1 MISKRKIKVVRIQS
15 RICIGG
21 PAIHS
26 EILSRYMPKDKY
38 ETLLLG
44 GALEAEERCLFDE
57 LRAKGINIRIVER
70 MRRAVNPFADLRA
83 IKQVYG
89 ILRQE
94 KPDIVCTH
102 TAKAGTIGRIAAWL
116 AGVPVILH
124 TFHGHVF
131 DGYFGKA
138 KTRFFILVEKAL
150 SLLSDQ
156 IIAISPSQA
165 KDLAE
170 KYRIAPAKKIAT
182 IRLGFELDRF
192 LARKRSGN
200 LRTSLGL
207 SPDQILLAI
216 IGRIVPIKN
225 HIMMLHVLAKLRRE
239 NLKVHLCV
247 VGDGE
252 NRPQIEELCRRLGL
266 VDLVHF
272 LGWISA
278 MEDLYPEIDIVVL
291 TSLNEG
297 TPFSIIEAMAS
308 SVPVVATNVGGVP
321 DLLRV
326 GKNGL
331 ACEVNNID
339 DMAEKIE
346 MLLRNRELR
355 EGLVR
360 NASEFVIRNYHY
372 TRLIKDMD
380 SLYQRLLLQAGRK

>member
-44 GALEAEERCLFDE
+44 GALEAEERCLFEE
-57 LRAKGINIRIVER
+57 LRAKGVNIRIVEQ
-70 MRRAVNPFADLRA
+70 MRRAVNPLADLRA

-131 DGYFGKA
+131 EGYFGKS
-138 KTRFFILVEKAL
+138 KVRFFILVEKVL

-156 IIAISPSQA
+156 IVAISPLQA

-170 KYRIAPAKKIAT
+170 KYKIAPAKKIAT

-192 LARKRSGN
+192 LAHRPRRN
-200 LRTSLGL
+200 LRASLGL
-207 SPDQILLAI
+207 SAEQILLAI

-225 HIMMLHVLAKLRRE
+225 HTMILHVLAKLHKE

-252 NRPQIEELCRRLGL
+252 DRPQIEELCRRLGL
-266 VDLVHF
+266 ADFVHF

-278 MEDLYPEIDIVVL
+278 MEDLYPEIDMVVL

-321 DLLRV
+321 DLLQG

-331 ACEVNNID
+331 ACRPDNAG
-339 DMAEKIE
+339 DMAEKIRI
-346 MLLRNRELR
+346 LLLDGELR
-355 EGLVR
+355 QKLVE
-360 NASEFVIRNYHY
+360 NAREFVVRHYHY
-372 TRLIKDMD
+372 TRLITDMD
-380 SLYQRLLLQAGRK
+380 SLYQRLLRQAGA